1 VNGYLIDT
9 NVISEVVRKSP
20 DKGVLNWLSGT
31 TSELLFLSVLS
42 IGEIRRG
49 ISKQVDAQRRS
60 RIETWLETDLKPW
73 FRDRILAV
81 DTGVAERWGAVAAK
95 ADAMGRRAGVIDAL
109 LAATALHHD
118 LVFVTRN
125 VADVAHLGVEIF
137 NPWPQA
143 R

>member
-20 DKGVLNWLSGT
+20 DKGVLNWLAGT
-31 TSELLFLSVLS
+31 TNELLFLSVLS

-73 FRDRILAV
+73 FGDRILAV
-81 DTGVAERWGAVAAK
+81 DTGVAERWGSVGGK
-95 ADAMGRRAGVIDAL
+95 SRRNGAQSGS
-109 LAATALHHD
+109 H
-118 LVFVTRN
+118 
-125 VADVAHLGVEIF
+125 
-137 NPWPQA
+137 
-143 R
+143 